1 MDRNDRQAIDQLFE
15 KLAAVEESSPQRDAA
30 SEAFINERI
39 AEQPSAPY
47 YMAQTIVVQNQALA
61 AAEARIAELEG
72 RNGAGERR
80 AGSVPVVGRGAPAEP
95 RTGVWSGMQANAQ
108 AGGGGFL
115 AGAAQT
121 ALGVAGGFLL
131 GNAIAGMFGGSGE
144 AQAAETNPQ
153 SEQPQ
158 SEEPQADSAGAD
170 SAGYDDGGVDTGGF
184 DGGFG
189 DF

>member
-1 MDRNDRQAIDQLFE
+1 M
-15 KLAAVEESSPQRDAA
+15 
-30 SEAFINERI
+30 
-39 AEQPSAPY
+39 
-47 YMAQTIVVQNQALA
+47 
-61 AAEARIAELEG
+61 
-72 RNGAGERR
+72 
-80 AGSVPVVGRGAPAEP
+80 
-95 RTGVWSGMQANAQ
+95 WSGTQADAK

-153 SEQPQ
+153 TEQPQ
-158 SEEPQADSAGAD
+158 SDEPQAD
-170 SAGYDDGGVDTGGF
+170 SAGYDDGGFDTGGF
-184 DGGFG
+184 DGDFG

>member
-1 MDRNDRQAIDQLFE
+1 MDSNDRQAIDQLFD
-15 KLAAVEESSPQRDAA
+15 KLAAVEEASPRRDAA

-47 YMAQTIVVQNQALA
+47 YMAQTIVVQNEALA
-61 AAEARIAELEG
+61 AAEARIAALEG

-80 AGSVPVVGRGAPAEP
+80 VGSVPVVGRGAPAES
-95 RTGVWSGMQANAQ
+95 RRGMWSGTQADAQ

-153 SEQPQ
+153 TEQPQ
-158 SEEPQADSAGAD
+158 SDEPQAD
-170 SAGYDDGGVDTGGF
+170 SAGYDDGGFDTGGF
-184 DGGFG
+184 DGDFG

>member
-1 MDRNDRQAIDQLFE
+1 MLAVIGLFIG
-15 KLAAVEESSPQRDAA
+15 
-30 SEAFINERI
+30 AFGTLI
-39 AEQPSAPY
+39 
-47 YMAQTIVVQNQALA
+47 
-61 AAEARIAELEG
+61 
-72 RNGAGERR
+72 
-80 AGSVPVVGRGAPAEP
+80 
-95 RTGVWSGMQANAQ
+95 
-108 AGGGGFL
+108 
-115 AGAAQT
+115 
-121 ALGVAGGFLL
+121 GVAGGFLL

-170 SAGYDDGGVDTGGF
+170 SAGYDDGGLDTGGF